1 MPQQPE
7 ITIKE
12 IKLDNK
18 VICKYHVDDS
28 NILYIHV
35 VNSCF
40 ENQPGKI
47 GDLEGWFQKIIG
59 ILENKKFHGLAYL
72 NV

>member
-35 VNSCF
+35 VNRNYSIR
-40 ENQPGKI
+40 EI
-47 GDLEGWFQKIIG
+47 GELEKDFQRIIS
-59 ILENKKFHGLAYL
+59 IIEKRSFYGLAYL
-72 NV
+72 NI

>member
-1 MPQQPE
+1 MPKQPE

-28 NILYIHV
+28 DVLQLHVINRNYSIREITELEEYFMLIILIIEQRSVKSVNYIM
-35 VNSCF
+35 
-40 ENQPGKI
+40 
-47 GDLEGWFQKIIG
+47 
-59 ILENKKFHGLAYL
+59 
-72 NV
+72 